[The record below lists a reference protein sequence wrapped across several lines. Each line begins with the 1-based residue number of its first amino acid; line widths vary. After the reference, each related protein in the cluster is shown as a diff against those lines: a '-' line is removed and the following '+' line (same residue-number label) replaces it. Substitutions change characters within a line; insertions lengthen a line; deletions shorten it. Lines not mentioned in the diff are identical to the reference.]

1 MSFMG
6 YIKGAS
12 LSVPGPSAF
21 SDAITTLVS
30 DPTVSQATD
39 AAITEHPEF
48 LVFEQWCDGRSIEEV
63 CIVVET

>member
-1 MSFMG
+1 MSFIR
-6 YIKGAS
+6 YRKGSS
-12 LSVPGPSAF
+12 LSVPVSPAF
-21 SDAITTLVS
+21 SDAIITLVS

-48 LVFEQWCDGRSIEEV
+48 LVFEKWCDGISIGEV